1 MDGYLH
7 TIIAT
12 NLLFASFWVGKFLGR
27 REGKFLGR
35 REGEM
40 YVWDI
45 IGNIFNAVKIEI
57 SESGDMI
64 VTDMNGKEKIVK

>member
-12 NLLFASFWVGKFLGR
+12 GLLFASFWIGKF
-27 REGKFLGR
+27 FGR

-57 SESGDMI
+57 NESGDMI

>member
-12 NLLFASFWVGKFLGR
+12 GLLFVSFWIGKF
-27 REGKFLGR
+27 FGR

-45 IGNIFNAVKIEI
+45 IGTIFNAVKIEI

-64 VTDMNGKEKIVK
+64 VTDPNRKEKVVK

>member
-1 MDGYLH
+1 MDGTIH
-7 TIIAT
+7 TLIAT
-12 NLLFASFWVGKFLGR
+12 GLLFAAFTAGKFF
-27 REGKFLGR
+27 GK

-57 SESGDMI
+57 NESGEMI
-64 VTDMNGKEKIVK
+64 VTDVNGKVKQVK

>member
-1 MDGYLH
+1 MDGFTH

-12 NLLFASFWVGKFLGR
+12 NLLFASFWG
-27 REGKFLGR
+27 GKFLGR